1 MNVSAWRQCPVLTS
15 SSSSAPRGLLPHKA
29 VMHPRRVAL
38 RAKAA
43 GSNGDHAPTSSTHI
57 AFEPSVSVQDRGTQ
71 PGQLLQEQELL
82 HSQQGPK
89 DALLPSAGS
98 SVLSVK
104 PDADKRSSSD
114 SSSTN
119 KERPTTLERLSQIAA
134 PIMFQNV
141 VGFANCMISMAYVG
155 GIGAVELS
163 AYVLACSVYNVSGLS
178 VALGL
183 STGMDTLAGSAY
195 GAKEYHK
202 LGSILQRAVVVCWAA
217 CVPLAAAWLNSEPL
231 LLMLGQKPEIAKLGA
246 RFLIVWTPCLFLNVV
261 TECFRRFLQAQSV
274 VKPLAVT
281 GAISVALAPSWYYL
295 FMTVWGLGLDGSAFA
310 FIASQVT
317 TLIMLF
323 GYVAWRTKKLEGKP
337 EQAWVGFDLKAA
349 FTGWGEYLQYGVPA
363 AVMICL
369 EWWVFEAVV
378 IMSGWMPDAGTC
390 LACMGILVNI
400 NAWCYM
406 LPLGLAAGVNT
417 LVANALGAGSAVNA
431 SRVFN
436 TGVRAGAGLQ
446 FLIAATAIIAG
457 PALIR
462 LLCQDPAVRA
472 MASAALPVLACVM
485 VLDGMNAVVAG
496 VLRGAGRQ
504 RLGAIVNGAAC
515 ALAIPAAWMLAFK
528 FKLGV
533 PGAWMGVGAGAA
545 MQLGVLL
552 TILLKAKGGK
562 SKPSSE
568 GLSDADLGNSSSDG
582 SDEKPGALP
591 PREPK
596 RAAWDWDWDAEAA
609 RVRKNLAAC

>member
-1 MNVSAWRQCPVLTS
+1 
-15 SSSSAPRGLLPHKA
+15 
-29 VMHPRRVAL
+29 
-38 RAKAA
+38 
-43 GSNGDHAPTSSTHI
+43 
-57 AFEPSVSVQDRGTQ
+57 
-71 PGQLLQEQELL
+71 
-82 HSQQGPK
+82 
-89 DALLPSAGS
+89 
-98 SVLSVK
+98 
-104 PDADKRSSSD
+104 
-114 SSSTN
+114 
-119 KERPTTLERLSQIAA
+119 
-134 PIMFQNV
+134 
-141 VGFANCMISMAYVG
+141 
-155 GIGAVELS
+155 
-163 AYVLACSVYNVSGLS
+163 
-178 VALGL
+178 
-183 STGMDTLAGSAY
+183 
-195 GAKEYHK
+195 
-202 LGSILQRAVVVCWAA
+202 
-217 CVPLAAAWLNSEPL
+217 
-231 LLMLGQKPEIAKLGA
+231 
-246 RFLIVWTPCLFLNVV
+246 
-261 TECFRRFLQAQSV
+261 
-274 VKPLAVT
+274 
-281 GAISVALAPSWYYL
+281 
-295 FMTVWGLGLDGSAFA
+295 
-310 FIASQVT
+310 
-317 TLIMLF
+317 
-323 GYVAWRTKKLEGKP
+323 
-337 EQAWVGFDLKAA
+337 
-349 FTGWGEYLQYGVPA
+349 
-363 AVMICL
+363 
-369 EWWVFEAVV
+369 
-378 IMSGWMPDAGTC
+378 MPDAGTC